1 MTTKSTAA
9 PPGPASRPT
18 VRRGLGL
25 TLLAIACAQLL
36 ISLDSTIVNIALPSM
51 ETALDISRADLAWVI
66 TAYALPFGGLLLVG
80 GRAGDLFG
88 RRRVFRIGLVALV
101 LGSLVGGVATNQQL
115 LIAGRVLQGVGS
127 ALIAPTALSLVAT
140 TFPPGRERDRAM
152 GVYGAM
158 GGLGS
163 TTGLLLGGLLTEY
176 ASWRWVLFV
185 NIPVAAAVLLG
196 TTALPEGE
204 RDRGRIDVPGGITVT
219 AGMVALVYAITRAAA
234 HGWTDS
240 LTLTF
245 LGAAAVLLIAFVLIQ
260 ARSRAAMMPGHV
272 VRDRTRAGANVAF
285 VLVGAG
291 MFGTYYFLTLYMQ
304 GIKHYSALQTGL
316 AYLPLA
322 FGMAAS
328 AAALGPKL
336 LTRLSPRGVIPL
348 GLAVGTGGMA
358 WFATLTPTSS
368 YATALLPAMLV
379 SGLGLG
385 MVVVSVMTSG
395 VSGVAPRDTGVAS
408 GLINTSQQIGGAIG
422 LATLATVAAGVTNGL
437 LSHGGTDPATA
448 LTDGYRAA
456 FLVGGVFYL
465 AALAVV
471 LLTVRAVRTGSATP
485 PPRR

>member
-1 MTTKSTAA
+1 MTTESTAA
-9 PPGPASRPT
+9 PAGTASRPA

-25 TLLAIACAQLL
+25 TLVVIACAQLL

-51 ETALDISRADLAWVI
+51 AAALDISRADLAWVV
-66 TAYALPFGGLLLVG
+66 TGYALPFGGLLLVG

-88 RRRVFRIGLVALV
+88 HRRVFRLGLFALV
-101 LGSLVGGVATNQQL
+101 LGSLVGGVAPDQRL
-115 LIAGRVLQGVGS
+115 LITGRVLQGVGS

-163 TTGLLLGGLLTEY
+163 TAGLLLGGLLTEY

-204 RDRGRIDVPGGITVT
+204 RDRGRVDIPGGLAAT
-219 AGMVALVYAITRAAA
+219 AGMVALVYAITRAGA
-234 HGWTDS
+234 HGWTDRM
-240 LTLTF
+240 TLAF
-245 LGAAAVLLIAFVLIQ
+245 LAVAAVTLVAFVVIQ

-285 VLVGAG
+285 LLVGAG

-304 GIKHYSALQTGL
+304 GIRHYSAMQTGL

-328 AAALGPKL
+328 AAVIGPKL
-336 LTRLSPRGVIPL
+336 LTRLSPRAVIPL
-348 GLAVGTGGMA
+348 GLTVGTGGMA
-358 WFATLTPTSS
+358 WFATLTPSSPYLTS
-368 YATALLPAMLV
+368 LLPAMVV

-395 VSGVAPRDTGVAS
+395 VSGVAPRDTGVAA
-408 GLINTSQQIGGAIG
+408 GLINTSQQIGGATG
-422 LATLATVAAGVTNGL
+422 LAVLATVAAGVADGL
-437 LSHGGTDPATA
+437 LARGGVDPATA
-448 LTDGYRAA
+448 LTDGYRTA
-456 FLVGGVFYL
+456 FLVGGAFYV
-465 AALAVV
+465 AALTVV